1 VLGQVVGLHILTE
14 VWKALLKE
22 LVHDS
27 QERKFTLTQRLHYY
41 SKGMKSI
48 TMFLHELKQICDGQ
62 THIAV

>member
-1 VLGQVVGLHILTE
+1 MEI
-14 VWKALLKE
+14 KALLKE

-48 TMFLHELKQICDGQ
+48 TMFLHEFKQICDGQ